1 MDLIRV
7 VPMGPIR
14 PDEYWRGTG
23 GQRLYSKRGAR
34 VLEHRLS
41 GDVDELQQRRPR
53 SSSASPGESSSRLPA
68 RTSAAEL
75 SKSPPRLTR
84 SEPLVPPP
92 VEATVSSAGGR
103 RQVSG
108 PERPAVARRRSRDPD
123 RARSR
128 AIRRGETP
136 RAPTSRHVHC
146 RINAPCPPP
155 RPPTS
160 PAALGGPWAGQ
171 RQRTRG
177 SAGDPTEAT
186 APDAREPQ
194 PTSRDQAP
202 GEQGTR
208 GSGGRPTTAEA
219 EDVEGEARRDD
230 GAMACANAGSRED
243 EVAAA

>member
-92 VEATVSSAGGR
+92 VEATVSSAGGW

-136 RAPTSRHVHC
+136 RAPTRTRSLP
-146 RINAPCPPP
+146 NQ
-155 RPPTS
+155 RPV
-160 PAALGGPWAGQ
+160 PAAAPTHFPGCARGPVGW
-171 RQRTRG
+171 
-177 SAGDPTEAT
+177 
-186 APDAREPQ
+186 
-194 PTSRDQAP
+194 
-202 GEQGTR
+202 
-208 GSGGRPTTAEA
+208 
-219 EDVEGEARRDD
+219 
-230 GAMACANAGSRED
+230 
-243 EVAAA
+243 AAAAHTGLGW